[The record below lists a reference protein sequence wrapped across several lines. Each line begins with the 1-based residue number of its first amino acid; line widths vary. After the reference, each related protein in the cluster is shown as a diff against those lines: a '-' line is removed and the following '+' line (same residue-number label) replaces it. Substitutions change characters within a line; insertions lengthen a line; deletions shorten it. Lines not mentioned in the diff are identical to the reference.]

1 MRLRKVRAITATD
14 EDWAALRALAE
25 ADERSLS
32 YVIGQLVR
40 AEVARRERNGLPI
53 PLAKS
58 TEVE

>member
-40 AEVARRERNGLPI
+40 AEVARRAQRADHT
-53 PLAKS
+53 AK
-58 TEVE
+58 EPPAPC